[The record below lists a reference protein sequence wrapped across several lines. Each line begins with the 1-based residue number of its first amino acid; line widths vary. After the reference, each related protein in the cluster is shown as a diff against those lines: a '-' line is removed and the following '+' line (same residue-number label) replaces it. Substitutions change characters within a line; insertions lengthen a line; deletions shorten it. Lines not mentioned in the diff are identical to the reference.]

1 MTVASDSIEDESPK
15 TKCLFRL
22 FGQLN
27 ATTVPKD
34 LMDELE
40 SEFDEPTGIT
50 TVKAP
55 ELSLD
60 AVLLSQDCGILYEI
74 KHAVGVQCVTSSM
87 LSRSIRLTL
96 SAGARSYMGR
106 SRLVRSCRY
115 SQVRSKMLTLFP
127 DAGLSTLVNF
137 LLLGLFRRQA
147 AQSSSAAGL
156 SRVSRYTFLIQSL
169 LDAISFVGV
178 RHDHS

>member
-1 MTVASDSIEDESPK
+1 MVIASNSPEDESPK

-60 AVLLSQDCGILYEI
+60 AVLLSQDCGMLYEI
-74 KHAVGVQCVTSSM
+74 QHTIGVQYA
-87 LSRSIRLTL
+87 IRLLL
-96 SAGARSYMGR
+96 SCTR
-106 SRLVRSCRY
+106 C
-115 SQVRSKMLTLFP
+115 
-127 DAGLSTLVNF
+127 
-137 LLLGLFRRQA
+137 
-147 AQSSSAAGL
+147 
-156 SRVSRYTFLIQSL
+156 
-169 LDAISFVGV
+169 
-178 RHDHS
+178 

>member
-1 MTVASDSIEDESPK
+1 MVIASNYLEDESPK

-27 ATTVPKD
+27 ATTVPKH

-74 KHAVGVQCVTSSM
+74 KHAVGVQCVTSFM
-87 LSRSIRLTL
+87 LTQSSCLTL
-96 SAGARSYMGR
+96 SAGARSCMGK
-106 SRLVRSCRY
+106 SRLVRSYRP
-115 SQVRSKMLTLFP
+115 SRVRSTTLTSISRRWSVHSRQLP
-127 DAGLSTLVNF
+127 PPRTLPKTSGPKQ
-137 LLLGLFRRQA
+137 LCGR
-147 AQSSSAAGL
+147 S
-156 SRVSRYTFLIQSL
+156 
-169 LDAISFVGV
+169 ISCLPIHVP
-178 RHDHS
+178 HPKPA

>member
-1 MTVASDSIEDESPK
+1 MVIASNYLEDESPK

-74 KHAVGVQCVTSSM
+74 KHAVGVQCVISFM

-96 SAGARSYMGR
+96 SAEARSCMGK
-106 SRLVRSCRY
+106 SRLVRSCRL
-115 SQVRSKMLTLFP
+115 SEVRSRTLTSDSRCWAVHPRQLPPPRAVPKASGPKQLCGRSISCFP
-127 DAGLSTLVNF
+127 VHVPHPKPA
-137 LLLGLFRRQA
+137 
-147 AQSSSAAGL
+147 
-156 SRVSRYTFLIQSL
+156 
-169 LDAISFVGV
+169 
-178 RHDHS
+178 